1 MGMKRERRNG
11 IVPNCNE
18 CSKWKTKEIYCGR
31 EGEGIQKITY
41 SKDENI
47 KSVISKMPLKV
58 TIKLGMHEL
67 DCLTEIAE
75 KVDKLRNEHF
85 TDVHFIVE

>member
-1 MGMKRERRNG
+1 MQRERQNE
-11 IVPNCNE
+11 IVPNCDE
-18 CSKWKTKEIYCGR
+18 CSKWKTKEIYFGKE
-31 EGEGIQKITY
+31 EGKIQRITY

-67 DCLTEIAE
+67 DFLTEIAE
-75 KVDKLRNEHF
+75 KVDKLRNEHL